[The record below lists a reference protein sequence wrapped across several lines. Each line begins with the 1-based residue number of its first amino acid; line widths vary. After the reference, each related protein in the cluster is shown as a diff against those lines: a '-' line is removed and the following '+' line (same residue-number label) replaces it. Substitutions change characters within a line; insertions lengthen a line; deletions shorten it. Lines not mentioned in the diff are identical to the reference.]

1 MKAYCGYIQND
12 SLLRQSASG
21 GLATCM
27 AQTTMKSGG
36 ICYGVSYTE
45 DFKGAKYIRVTDEA
59 GILKLQSSK
68 YIKAK
73 MTREILTSIGE
84 DLNSGKQ
91 VLVIGLPCEIGM
103 VKGFLEKEGI
113 PSDNLLTADL
123 ICHGPTD
130 PKVAETYIDF
140 LEKKYGSKI
149 VKFSVRYKNPNWTP
163 GYLFAEFENGK
174 RFLKK
179 FFDTDYGT
187 AFSMMPLEQCFHCA
201 FKGDNH
207 RADITV
213 GDYWG
218 VDPSEDGYHK
228 VGTSLALTHNEKAE
242 AFLKELDGFT
252 LCPADLE
259 KALRV
264 NKRYHESIKKTKQR
278 EQFIKNYKQFGL
290 KKAVAKHLGWKG
302 RLKRALPESL
312 LKSVRN
318 IKKR

>member
-1 MKAYCGYIQND
+1 MKAYCGYIQNS
-12 SLLRQSASG
+12 SLLKQSASG

-27 AQTTMKSGG
+27 AQTMLQMGG

-45 DFKGAKYIRVTDEA
+45 DFKGAKYLRVTDEA
-59 GILKLQSSK
+59 GLFKLQSSK

-73 MTREILTSIGE
+73 MTKEILASIGE
-84 DLNSGKQ
+84 DVISGKQ

-103 VKGFLEKEGI
+103 VKGFLEKQNI
-113 PSDNLLTADL
+113 PSENLFTVDL
-123 ICHGPTD
+123 ICHGPTT
-130 PKVAETYIDF
+130 PEVAETYITY
-140 LEKKYGSKI
+140 LEQKYRSKV

-174 RFLKK
+174 QFLKK

-207 RADITV
+207 RADLTI

-218 VDPSEDGYHK
+218 VDPSEEGYHK

-242 AFLKELDGFT
+242 AFLKNLDGFV
-252 LCPADLE
+252 LYPADME

-278 EQFIKNYKQFGL
+278 EQFRNNYKQFGL

-302 RLKRALPESL
+302 RLKRSLPEFL
-312 LKSVRN
+312 LQSARN
-318 IKKR
+318 LKK